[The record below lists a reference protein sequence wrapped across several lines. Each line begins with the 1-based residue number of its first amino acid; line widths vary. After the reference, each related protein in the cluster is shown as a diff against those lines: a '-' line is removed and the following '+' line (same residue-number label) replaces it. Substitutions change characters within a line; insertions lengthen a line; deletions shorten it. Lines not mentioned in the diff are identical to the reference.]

1 MIKLPLNRSSV
12 SFESCPPERKPR
24 VPKADIQAAVEQFS
38 GFYKDES
45 FFVADYTAN
54 DLRPVLKA
62 FGDAGIM
69 HEARFLRMDP
79 VENCSG
85 LRVWR
90 LDGAVK
96 PSEEDSDWEDEEL

>member
-1 MIKLPLNRSSV
+1 MIKLPLKRSSV
-12 SFESCPPERKPR
+12 SIESCPPERKPR
-24 VPKADIQAAVEQFS
+24 VPKADIQAAVEQFG

-45 FFVADYTAN
+45 FFVPDCTAN

-62 FGDAGIM
+62 FEDAGIK

-96 PSEEDSDWEDEEL
+96 PSDDSDWEDEEL